1 MTDLRYIL
9 DNFGTQETYDV
20 SGFHYDYESYFTLE
34 RDFYLCLSLSI
45 LAVLVVVLL
54 VTADLMTTILVALMV
69 FITDFLL
76 IGSIHYLGLTFNGI
90 VILNVVLAVGT
101 SVDYSMHIAYG
112 YLTQD
117 VSAELLKK
125 PAREIRAYK
134 VKMAL
139 RTMGPSVFHGA
150 FSTLAAILLTAP
162 SRTYI
167 FIVFFRLWASIL
179 IYGMANGLVLL
190 PVILSFI
197 GPVDSI
203 SKKEQK

>member
-1 MTDLRYIL
+1 MTDLRSIL
-9 DNFGTQETYDV
+9 DNYGTYETYDV

-69 FITDFLL
+69 FTTDFLL

-112 YLTQD
+112 YLT
-117 VSAELLKK
+117 
-125 PAREIRAYK
+125 
-134 VKMAL
+134 
-139 RTMGPSVFHGA
+139 
-150 FSTLAAILLTAP
+150 
-162 SRTYI
+162 
-167 FIVFFRLWASIL
+167 
-179 IYGMANGLVLL
+179 
-190 PVILSFI
+190 
-197 GPVDSI
+197 
-203 SKKEQK
+203 